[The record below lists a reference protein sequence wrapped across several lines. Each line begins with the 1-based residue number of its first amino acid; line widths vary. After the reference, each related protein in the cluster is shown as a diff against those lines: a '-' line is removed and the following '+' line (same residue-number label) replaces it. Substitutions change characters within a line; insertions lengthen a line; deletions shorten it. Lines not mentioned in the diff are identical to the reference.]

1 MDKIN
6 VMNESW
12 DYLIILDACR
22 YDYFERIWR
31 KYLQGRLEKRI
42 SPGSSTNQ
50 WRDESFPDF
59 YDDLVYITANPQIS
73 ATSKVYGFCAGEHF
87 HTVHEVWKD
96 GWDQDIGTVLPES
109 ITRVALDIIRRTPN
123 KRFVVH
129 YLQPHAPYLSLSDKS
144 RGYLNADINAV
155 RRLVGAAAGGK
166 MSRRG
171 GRLLKYLSKAFR
183 GTNILTNQPEWVLRK
198 LLGIPPKAPME
209 SAWRTV
215 GRERLRQA
223 YAENLK
229 AVLKQVAELVE
240 HLSGKI
246 VITSDHG
253 ELLGEDRCYAHPT
266 GSDHR
271 ILREVPWLVIEK
283 SGDIGSGHKVE
294 GADSNAG
301 GPPTGAEEDAVAQEE
316 QQELSDKLRAL
327 GYFD

>member
-1 MDKIN
+1 MDTIDVSK
-6 VMNESW
+6 EKW

-22 YDYFERIWR
+22 YDYFEQVYRQ
-31 KYLQGRLEKRI
+31 YLKGDLAKKMSIGACTDE
-42 SPGSSTNQ
+42 
-50 WRDESFPDF
+50 WRDKSFPGR
-59 YDDLVYITANPQIS
+59 YDDIIYISANPQIC
-73 ATSKVYGFCAGEHF
+73 AALKVYGFCAGEHF
-87 HTVHEVWKD
+87 HAVHEVWKD
-96 GWDQDIGTVLPES
+96 RWDQDIGTVLPES

-144 RGYLNADINAV
+144 RGYLNADINTV

-166 MSRRG
+166 VSRTG

-183 GTNILTNQPEWVLRK
+183 GTNILTNQPEWMLRK

-215 GRERLRQA
+215 GREQLRQA

-229 AVLKQVAELVE
+229 AVLEQVAELVE

-283 SGDIGSGHKVE
+283 SGDVVSEHKVE
-294 GADSNAG
+294 GADSDAG
-301 GPPTGAEEDAVAQEE
+301 GPPTGVEEDAVAQKEH
-316 QQELSDKLRAL
+316 QELSDKLRAL

>member
-1 MDKIN
+1 MDAIDVSK
-6 VMNESW
+6 EKW

-22 YDYFERIWR
+22 YDYFEQACNE
-31 KYLQGRLEKRI
+31 YLEGRLEKRL
-42 SPGSSTNQ
+42 SVGSSTDE
-50 WRDESFPDF
+50 WRDKSFPGF
-59 YDDLVYITANPQIS
+59 YDDIVYISANPQIC
-73 ATSKVYGFCAGEHF
+73 AKSKVYGFCAGDHF
-87 HTVHEVWKD
+87 HTVHEVWK
-96 GWDQDIGTVLPES
+96 GNWDQDIGTVLPES

-123 KRFVVH
+123 KRFIVH

-155 RRLVGAAAGGK
+155 RRLVGAEAGGK
-166 MSRRG
+166 MSRIG
-171 GRLLKYLSKAFR
+171 SRLLKYLSKAFR

-215 GRERLRQA
+215 GREGLRQV

-253 ELLGEDRCYAHPT
+253 ELLGEDRCYGHPT

-271 ILREVPWLVIEK
+271 ILREVPWLTIDKKMDEINLSQCGRK
-283 SGDIGSGHKVE
+283 RDRNGSDKQPAEDMVSE
-294 GADSNAG
+294 G
-301 GPPTGAEEDAVAQEE
+301 E
-316 QQELSDKLRAL
+316 QKELSDKLKAL